1 MTERATHLRA
11 DGNSNR
17 CLLSPDLSH
26 YPNKSIVCFLFNL
39 TIMFLFGWAGGL
51 SKDCELSGGI
61 KIGLVS
67 TLIPA
72 VRQQALQACERLD

>member
-1 MTERATHLRA
+1 
-11 DGNSNR
+11 
-17 CLLSPDLSH
+17 
-26 YPNKSIVCFLFNL
+26 
-39 TIMFLFGWAGGL
+39 MFLFGWAGGL